1 MDVKRALSTWRG
13 RLAAIGTLFGVLLFL
28 MLFISWG
35 KELCPSPPCVAL
47 TGWQALAIFDVLIA
61 LAAGAIVVCGLLI
74 LLRGLSSGDVFLTLA
89 GLAAVILVAAAP
101 PVERP
106 TPLFDFG
113 IGATFALLFSLV
125 VLAAGA
131 AAWLLRRSEEAEE
144 SGGDGDSEEDGGEDG
159 GSSEEEDDG

>member
-1 MDVKRALSTWRG
+1 MDVRSALKTWRG
-13 RLAAIGTLFGVLLFL
+13 RLALVGTLFGVVLFL

-61 LAAGAIVVCGLLI
+61 LAAGAIVVFGLL
-74 LLRGLSSGDVFLTLA
+74 TLVR
-89 GLAAVILVAAAP
+89 GLAAGDIFLTMAGAAAVVLVAVAP

-106 TPLFDFG
+106 MPLFDFG
-113 IGATFALLFSLV
+113 TGATFALLASLV

-131 AAWLLRRSEEAEE
+131 AAWLIRRFEEAEE
-144 SGGDGDSEEDGGEDG
+144 SEGGGGSEEDGG
-159 GSSEEEDDG
+159 SSDDDDG